1 MMFQA
6 HRRPLRDTNARG
18 QDRGDG
24 EAGDIGRGGGRM
36 MLPNAHGS
44 HDHQRDGQQYHPPTA
59 QWFTSQLASDDQYH
73 DRDRSQDL
81 HGTHDASLLSTALDV
96 KQLPLMKRHTGR

>member
-1 MMFQA
+1 
-6 HRRPLRDTNARG
+6 
-18 QDRGDG
+18 
-24 EAGDIGRGGGRM
+24 
-36 MLPNAHGS
+36 
-44 HDHQRDGQQYHPPTA
+44 
-59 QWFTSQLASDDQYH
+59 LASDDQYH